1 MKHLVFTKGKSYLPI
16 LPKQTLKKWNQPEL
30 TSNTSYGIISSD
42 CYAGE
47 NAYLAFNGEELTEV
61 IVNPL
66 NDKGVLDWQ
75 LPEQI
80 CITKLSILGKNL
92 KTIKIFK
99 DDNTDSNNLI
109 EITAES
115 INQGYVESA
124 FPRNY
129 FTSRLY
135 IVFESST
142 TKGVVNNILIEGYTL
157 EDYALSDY
165 DTKIDGYV
173 FAPYK
178 TI

>member
-1 MKHLVFTKGKSYLPI
+1 MKHLVFYKGKSYLPI
-16 LPKQTLKKWNQPEL
+16 LSKQILKEWNQPEL

-47 NAYLAFNGEELTEV
+47 NAYLAFNGKESTEV
-61 IVNPL
+61 IVGPL
-66 NDKGVLDWQ
+66 NGESILDWQ

-80 CITKLSILGKNL
+80 YITKISILGKNL

-109 EITAES
+109 EITTDPVSQEYAES
-115 INQGYVESA
+115 V
-124 FPRNY
+124 FPQNY

-135 IVFESST
+135 IVFESSMNE
-142 TKGVVNNILIEGYTL
+142 GIVNNILIEGYTL
-157 EDYALSDY
+157 KDYALSDY
-165 DTKIDGYV
+165 DTKIDGYI